1 MTEIHPMLS
10 GNTDKELVATPAFT
24 YADLIVDYLGQIE
37 VEYVFGIPGGAI
49 EALFDALSRRGK
61 GEIPHSPI
69 HFQRANERKHSR
81 SAPGPRVVVARHEAG
96 AAFMADGYARS
107 TGKLGVCCSTTG
119 PGATNLITG
128 VANAY
133 VDRVPMLVITP
144 QTALPSFG
152 QRGFQ
157 ESSSDLVDVVSMFD
171 HCTRYSSLVS
181 HPEQL
186 EGKLFTALSTAFR
199 RPRGPV
205 HLSIPADILSL
216 PVPNAAARFNV
227 ATLLREPVA
236 VDDASYHALLN
247 AVEATRVK
255 GRGITIFIGED
266 CGEAAA
272 EILQFADLV
281 EANIVTS
288 PAGKRWIGAGH
299 PRYYGVF
306 GFAGHDSARRVLTDD
321 SVELVLAVGTSFN
334 ELDTAGWDTQALLND
349 RLVHVA
355 SSVASF
361 DRSPMA
367 YLHVYGNLRALFGQ
381 LVTGLDAKYIAYRNY
396 SANGY
401 DSRNNYTGPDRRSG
415 PTLKGEAGSGANP
428 IENNYANGYQ
438 NNGHHSSNGYG
449 QNGRSQDG
457 RDLNSQSKNTPAQDM
472 IEALIPPAI
481 DTCDAEK
488 LLSDELPIKPQRL
501 MNELVKKF
509 PSNSRFFVDTGN
521 AWSWATHYMHLKS
534 PDAFFIAMGFG
545 AMGWAIG
552 AAIGASFGSRRAPS
566 VCITGDGA
574 YLMSGQEITVAM
586 EHHLPVIYVVLND
599 RALGMVKHG
608 QRMSQA
614 EQIGANLPAVDFAA
628 MAKAQGVKAFSV
640 QCWEDFADID
650 PSEFSNMEGPVLLD
664 VLIDGEEIP
673 PMKSRLDVLQD
684 AKHGVDLSRLKTLS

>member
-1 MTEIHPMLS
+1 MTEIHPILP
-10 GNTDKELVATPAFT
+10 GNGSAALVAKPAFT

-61 GEIPHSPI
+61 GEIPESPV
-69 HFQRANERKHSR
+69 HFQRALERKHSR
-81 SAPGPRVVVARHEAG
+81 SEPGPRLVVSRHEAG

-107 TGKLGVCCSTTG
+107 SGKLGVCCSTTG

-144 QTALPSFG
+144 QTALPSHG

-266 CGEAAA
+266 CGEAAD

-288 PAGKRWIGAGH
+288 PAGKRWISASH
-299 PRYYGVF
+299 PRYCGVF
-306 GFAGHDSARRVLTDD
+306 GFAGHDSARRALTDEGVD
-321 SVELVLAVGTSFN
+321 LVLAVGTSFN

-355 SSVASF
+355 SSVGSF

-381 LVTGLDAKYIAYRNY
+381 LVEGLDAKYIAYRNH
-396 SANGY
+396 SGNGSDECQPSESLVANV
-401 DSRNNYTGPDRRSG
+401 
-415 PTLKGEAGSGANP
+415 
-428 IENNYANGYQ
+428 
-438 NNGHHSSNGYG
+438 
-449 QNGRSQDG
+449 
-457 RDLNSQSKNTPAQDM
+457 
-472 IEALIPPAI
+472 IPPNI
-481 DTCDAEK
+481 DICEPEK
-488 LLSDELPIKPQRL
+488 LLCNELPIKPQRL
-501 MNELVKKF
+501 MHELVKKCAT
-509 PSNSRFFVDTGN
+509 NARFVIDTGN
-521 AWSWATHYMHLKS
+521 AWSWATHYMHLKHAG
-534 PDAFFIAMGFG
+534 AFYIGMGFG

-552 AAIGASFGSRRAPS
+552 AAVGAAFASRQSPA

-574 YLMSGQEITVAM
+574 YLMSGQEITVAI
-586 EHHLPVIYVVLND
+586 EHQLPVIYVILND
-599 RALGMVKHG
+599 QALGMVKHG
-608 QRMSQA
+608 QRLNKA
-614 EQIGANLPAVDFAA
+614 EEIGVELPKIDFAA
-628 MAKAQGVKAFSV
+628 MAKAQGVEAYSI
-640 QCWEDFADID
+640 QCWEDLEDID
-650 PSEFSNMEGPVLLD
+650 QQALRELTGPVLLD
-664 VLIDGEEIP
+664 VHIDGEEIP
-673 PMKSRLDVLQD
+673 PMKTRLDVLRD
-684 AKHGVDLSRLKTLS
+684 AKHGVDLSSLQPTR

>member
-1 MTEIHPMLS
+1 MTEIHPILA
-10 GNTDKELVATPAFT
+10 GQDKSAQVGKPAFT
-24 YADLIVDYLGQIE
+24 YADLIVDYLSQID
-37 VEYVFGIPGGAI
+37 VEYVYGIPGGAI
-49 EALFDALSRRGK
+49 EALFDALARCSK
-61 GEIPHSPI
+61 GEIPRSAI
-69 HFQRANERKHSR
+69 HHHRALERKASR
-81 SAPGPRVVVARHEAG
+81 SSNGPQIVVARHEAG

-119 PGATNLITG
+119 PGATNLLTG

-152 QRGFQ
+152 QQGFQ

-181 HPEQL
+181 HPDQL

-216 PVPNAAARFNV
+216 PVPNAAASFNV

-236 VDDASYHALLN
+236 VDDGSYHALLT

-266 CGEAAA
+266 CGEAAT
-272 EILQFADLV
+272 EILQFADV
-281 EANIVTS
+281 VGANIVTS
-288 PAGKRWIGAGH
+288 PAGKRWISTGH
-299 PRYYGVF
+299 PRYCGVF
-306 GFAGHDSARRVLTDD
+306 GFAGHDSARRALTDD
-321 SVELVLAVGTSFN
+321 SIDLVMAVGTSFN

-367 YLHVYGNLRALFGQ
+367 YLHVYGNLRALFSQ
-381 LVTGLDAKYIAYRNY
+381 LVTGLDAKYIAYRNFAQPE
-396 SANGY
+396 S
-401 DSRNNYTGPDRRSG
+401 SRT
-415 PTLKGEAGSGANP
+415 E
-428 IENNYANGYQ
+428 
-438 NNGHHSSNGYG
+438 
-449 QNGRSQDG
+449 
-457 RDLNSQSKNTPAQDM
+457 PAQQLAD
-472 IEALIPPAI
+472 ELIPARI
-481 DTCDAEK
+481 DICQPEK
-488 LLSDELPIKPQRL
+488 LLSDALPIKPQRL
-501 MNELVKKF
+501 MNELVKKCTAD
-509 PSNSRFFVDTGN
+509 SRFFIDTGN

-534 PDAFFIAMGFG
+534 PGAFFIAMGFG

-552 AAIGASFGSRRAPS
+552 AVVGAALGNRRSPV

-574 YLMSGQEITVAM
+574 YLMSGQEITVAV
-586 EHHLPVIYVVLND
+586 ELNLPIIYVILND

-608 QRMSQA
+608 QRLNKA
-614 EQIGANLPAVDFAA
+614 EEIGADLPAVDFAA
-628 MAKAQGVKAFSV
+628 LARSVGVKAHTIE
-640 QCWEDFADID
+640 CWEDLSDID
-650 PSEFSNMEGPVLLD
+650 DDELAGLSGPLLLD
-664 VLIDGEEIP
+664 VLIDGDEIP
-673 PMKSRLDVLQD
+673 PMKSRLAVLQD
-684 AKHGVDLSRLKTLS
+684 AKHEVDLSSLS

>member
-1 MTEIHPMLS
+1 MTEIHPILP
-10 GNTDKELVATPAFT
+10 GKGDTALVTQPAFT

-61 GEIPHSPI
+61 GEIPHSP
-69 HFQRANERKHSR
+69 HHYQRALERKQSR
-81 SAPGPRVVVARHEAG
+81 SAPGPQIVVSRHEAG

-119 PGATNLITG
+119 PGATNLLTG

-181 HPEQL
+181 HPDQL

-255 GRGITIFIGED
+255 GRGITIFVGED
-266 CGEAAA
+266 CGEAST

-281 EANIVTS
+281 GASIVTS
-288 PAGKRWIGAGH
+288 PAGKRWIDAGH
-299 PRYYGVF
+299 PRYCGVF
-306 GFAGHDSARRVLTDD
+306 GFAGHDSARRALTDD
-321 SVELVLAVGTSFN
+321 SVDLVLAVGTSFN

-381 LVTGLDAKYIAYRNY
+381 LVAGLDAKYIAYRNY
-396 SANGY
+396 S
-401 DSRNNYTGPDRRSG
+401 ST
-415 PTLKGEAGSGANP
+415 
-428 IENNYANGYQ
+428 
-438 NNGHHSSNGYG
+438 GYG
-449 QNGRSQDG
+449 
-457 RDLNSQSKNTPAQDM
+457 A
-472 IEALIPPAI
+472 EATLPVQQIMDELIPPNI
-481 DTCDAEK
+481 DICDAEK

-501 MNELVKKF
+501 MHELAKKC
-509 PSNSRFFVDTGN
+509 SANTRFVIDTGN
-521 AWSWATHYMHLKS
+521 SWSWATHYMHLKTS
-534 PDAFFIAMGFG
+534 GRFYIAMGFG

-552 AAIGASFGSRRAPS
+552 AAIGIAFGNKKAPA

-574 YLMSGQEITVAM
+574 YLMSGQEITVAA
-586 EHHLPVIYVVLND
+586 EYNLPVIYVILND

-608 QRMSQA
+608 QRMSKA
-614 EQIGANLPAVDFAA
+614 EEIGVDLPVVDFAA
-628 MAKAQGVKAFSV
+628 MARSMGIKAYSV
-640 QCWEDFADID
+640 ECWEDLADID
-650 PSEFSNMEGPVLLD
+650 SDELSQLSGPLLLD
-664 VLIDGEEIP
+664 IHIDGEEIP

-684 AKHGVDLSRLKTLS
+684 AKHGVDLSRLESYRT

>member
-1 MTEIHPMLS
+1 MTKIHPILPGK
-10 GNTDKELVATPAFT
+10 GNSELLAKPVFT

-49 EALFDALSRRGK
+49 EALFDALSRRSK
-61 GEIPHSPI
+61 GEIPESPI
-69 HFQRANERKHSR
+69 HYQRALERKQSR
-81 SAPGPRVVVARHEAG
+81 SEPGPRLIVTRHEAG
-96 AAFMADGYARS
+96 SAFMADGYARA

-144 QTALPSFG
+144 QTALPSHG

-266 CGEAAA
+266 CGEAAN
-272 EILQFADLV
+272 EIIQFADLV

-288 PAGKRWIGAGH
+288 PAGKRWISAQH
-299 PRYYGVF
+299 PRYCGVF
-306 GFAGHDSARRVLTDD
+306 GFAGHDSARRALTDD
-321 SVELVLAVGTSFN
+321 GVDLVLAVGTSFN

-381 LVTGLDAKYIAYRNY
+381 LIEGLDAKYIAYRNF
-396 SANGY
+396 
-401 DSRNNYTGPDRRSG
+401 
-415 PTLKGEAGSGANP
+415 
-428 IENNYANGYQ
+428 
-438 NNGHHSSNGYG
+438 
-449 QNGRSQDG
+449 
-457 RDLNSQSKNTPAQDM
+457 PAQGDEM
-472 IEALIPPAI
+472 PAVACVVDALIPPAI
-481 DTCDAEK
+481 DICDPEK

-501 MNELVKKF
+501 MHELVNKF
-509 PSNSRFFVDTGN
+509 PSNSRYIIDTGN
-521 AWSWATHYMHLKS
+521 AWSWATHYMHLKNAG
-534 PDAFFIAMGFG
+534 AFYIAMGFG

-552 AAIGASFGSRRAPS
+552 AAVGAAFGSRRVPA

-574 YLMSGQEITVAM
+574 YLMSGQEITVAV
-586 EHHLPVIYVVLND
+586 EHHLPVVYVILND

-608 QRMSQA
+608 QRLNKA
-614 EQIGANLPAVDFAA
+614 EEIGVVLPKVDFAA
-628 MAKAQGVKAFSV
+628 MARAQGVTAYSV
-640 QCWEDFADID
+640 ECWEDLADIED
-650 PSEFSNMEGPVLLD
+650 SALCDLTGPILLD
-664 VLIDGEEIP
+664 VHIDGEEIP
-673 PMKSRLDVLQD
+673 PMKTRLAVLRD
-684 AKHGVDLSRLKTLS
+684 ARHGVELSSLQPMS